1 MILMKQQIKEDLHIL
16 FLKDIGHLL
25 LEEEIK
31 YMIVE
36 NEDKIDVKELPIY
49 YNDYL
54 YLLYDYLAYDFD
66 ELNPD
71 TQKKYM
77 LEIDIKDI
85 WNSLGEITGDTYD
98 DELVDNIF
106 KHFCLGK

>member
-1 MILMKQQIKEDLHIL
+1 MKQQIKDDLNIL

-25 LEEEIK
+25 LKEEIK

-36 NEDKIDVKELPIY
+36 KEDSLDVKEIPIY

-66 ELNPD
+66 QVNSD
-71 TQKKYM
+71 IQKKYILKM
-77 LEIDIKDI
+77 KHIKMDKNQKYQYETKTYVKK
-85 WNSLGEITGDTYD
+85 NS
-98 DELVDNIF
+98 
-106 KHFCLGK
+106 

>member
-1 MILMKQQIKEDLHIL
+1 MKQQIKEDLHIL

-71 TQKKYM
+71 TQKEYLLEMKHIKMNKNNNYQYETKKYV
-77 LEIDIKDI
+77 KK
-85 WNSLGEITGDTYD
+85 NS
-98 DELVDNIF
+98 
-106 KHFCLGK
+106 H

>member
-1 MILMKQQIKEDLHIL
+1 MKQQIKEDLHVL
-16 FLKDIGHLL
+16 FLKDVGHLL

-66 ELNPD
+66 ELNSD

-77 LEIDIKDI
+77 LEMKHIKI
-85 WNSLGEITGDTYD
+85 NKNNNYQYETKKYVKKNS
-98 DELVDNIF
+98 
-106 KHFCLGK
+106 H